1 MLPGVKLGSTK
12 LGEDMASKSVYFMK
26 SELMKHNICV
36 SDDLSVCELKELF
49 NHLPI
54 TSGQIEELKLFN
66 ITYKE
71 KWGWDR
77 GFASEII
84 EESIEYVKL
93 RNNLPMSPIQKTILL
108 DKGKTFDQNLT
119 SGEAAK
125 IIYNLDP
132 DIEQIEY
139 IKKHNLK
146 VSRYK
151 KLTYGYAQEI
161 IAKREQY
168 LFEHRLKNSG
178 GGK

>member
-1 MLPGVKLGSTK
+1 
-12 LGEDMASKSVYFMK
+12 MASKSVYFMK

-36 SDDLSVCELKELF
+36 PDDISVCELKELF

-77 GFASEII
+77 GFASGII

-119 SGEAAK
+119 SGAAAK

-168 LFEHRLKNSG
+168 LFGHRLKNSG
-178 GGK
+178 DGK